1 MSDKPKGSGERLV
14 HLLKLIASGPQ
25 HFTLSDLA
33 VRAGLPASS
42 VHRLLRILYT
52 SGLVERGEG
61 QTYRPGRELYALASQ
76 LVSRFDLA
84 RSARPLLERLVADW
98 QETAVL
104 VVYNP
109 SLRRGAITLAV
120 QTPRRLRYDVQ
131 LGMEVALPWGS
142 LGRVMLAHLSTDEV
156 EEVLKQESTGP
167 LTGMPLPAREEIDRA
182 LETIRQQGY
191 AEYFEPAYD
200 LAGIACAVLGAG
212 DELLGC
218 IGITLPSARFHL
230 IEQEGAVAAL
240 KSAAAELSEQAAI
253 SYSGAVW
260 TYLVSLV
267 KKGLASLSL
276 QM

>member
-33 VRAGLPASS
+33 ARAGLPASS

-84 RSARPLLERLVADW
+84 RSARPLLEQLVADW

-120 QTPRRLRYDVQ
+120 QTPRRLRYDVE

-142 LGRVMLAHLSTDEV
+142 LGRVMLAHIPP
-156 EEVLKQESTGP
+156 EEIDAVLAQERAGP
-167 LTGMPLPAREEIDRA
+167 LTGRPVPSRSEIEEALQIIREE
-182 LETIRQQGY
+182 GY
-191 AEYFEPAYD
+191 ARYFEPSFD

-230 IEQEGAVAAL
+230 IEQDGAVAAL
-240 KSAAAELSEQAAI
+240 KAAAAKLSEQAAI
-253 SYSGAVW
+253 SYS
-260 TYLVSLV
+260 
-267 KKGLASLSL
+267 
-276 QM
+276 